1 MVLSTFSSWDFTN
14 TWQGVIQIGFVCLIL
29 IISNSL
35 RRKIPFLRNLLLPTA
50 VIAGFLGLGLKYLV
64 LWLNIEVSGTPLLN
78 NEFFEII
85 TYHAIAVGFIALT
98 LKTLKTENE
107 SRNDGT
113 AIKSGLLIVSSY
125 LIQAIIGLIITIA
138 LGFIFTS
145 VAKYAG
151 ILLPMGFGQGPGQAG
166 NIGQVLQ
173 DNGFAS
179 GKTFGLSISTFGFL
193 WACIPGVYYIN
204 KLAKQKKIT
213 RSTEIEMSE
222 TLRSEVESKD
232 EIPLTESI
240 DKLSVQLCFVG
251 VVYLVSWLFMNGIS
265 YLLVN
270 SGIKFLAK
278 DLNSLIWGFNFIF
291 ALIFT
296 ILLKRILAFLMKKKI
311 MKRKYTN
318 DYMLN
323 RISGVAFDFMIA
335 CSIMAI
341 ELEMLKD
348 WGLIIALVLITS
360 VGGIV
365 TYFYL
370 QFACKRI
377 YPTYVYEATVAMY
390 GTMTG
395 TASTGIALLREI
407 DPQFKT
413 KAADN
418 LVLGTGT
425 AILFGGPLLIIA
437 GLVYLPGLL
446 YWSLGALIV
455 FFLLIYLILFVFK
468 RKKKTTKI
476 VSE

>member
-251 VVYLVSWLFMNGIS
+251 VVYLVSWLFMSGIS
-265 YLLVN
+265 NLLVN

-278 DLNSLIWGFNFIF
+278 DLNSLVWGFNFIF

-348 WGLIIALVLITS
+348 WGLIIALVLITT
-360 VGGIV
+360 VGGLV

>member
-251 VVYLVSWLFMNGIS
+251 VVYLVSWLFMSGIS
-265 YLLVN
+265 NLLVN

-348 WGLIIALVLITS
+348 WGLIIALVLITT
-360 VGGIV
+360 VGGLV